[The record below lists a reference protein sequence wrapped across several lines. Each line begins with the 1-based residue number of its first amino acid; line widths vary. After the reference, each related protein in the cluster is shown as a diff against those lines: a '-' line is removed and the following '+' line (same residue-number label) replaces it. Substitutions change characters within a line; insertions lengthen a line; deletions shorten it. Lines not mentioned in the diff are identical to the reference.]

1 MPVQEIIELGN
12 SFLWERCAPVSE
24 PSSAPVSE
32 LVSDLR
38 DTLESFRE
46 ERGFGQGIAAPQI
59 GSLTRVIYIRTASEG
74 FEGALIN
81 PEITDE
87 SSERYEMWDSCFCFP
102 GIMVRVSRAAEV
114 RVDYMDTEGQQ
125 QTLEATGELA
135 ALLQH
140 EIDHLDGVLAVEK
153 AVTPKAFCSRTE
165 WERQGRP
172 F

>member
-12 SFLWERCAPVSE
+12 SFLWERCSPVSE
-24 PSSAPVSE
+24 PTSASVAE

-46 ERGFGQGIAAPQI
+46 QHGFGEGIAAPQI
-59 GSLTRVIYIRTASEG
+59 GSLTRVIYIRMASEG
-74 FEGALIN
+74 FEGVLIN
-81 PEITDE
+81 PEITGE

-102 GIMVRVSRAAEV
+102 GLLTRVKRAAEV
-114 RVDYMDTEGQQ
+114 RVDYLDAEGQQ
-125 QTLEATGELA
+125 QTLEAAGELA
-135 ALLQH
+135 SLLQH
-140 EIDHLDGVLAVEK
+140 ELDHLDGVLTVEK
-153 AVTPKAFCSRTE
+153 AASPRAFISRTE

>member
-1 MPVQEIIELGN
+1 MPVQEIVELGN
-12 SFLWERCAPVSE
+12 SFLWERCSPVEE
-24 PSSAPVSE
+24 PTAASVSE

-38 DTLESFRE
+38 ATLESFRAE
-46 ERGFGQGIAAPQI
+46 HGFGRGIAAPQI
-59 GSLTRVIYIRTASEG
+59 GSMKRVCYIDTTQGEFR
-74 FEGALIN
+74 GALIN
-81 PEITDE
+81 PEMTYE

-102 GIMVRVSRAAEV
+102 RLVVRVTRATEV
-114 RVDYMDTEGQQ
+114 RVDYLDVEGVLR
-125 QTLEATGELA
+125 TLEASGELS

-153 AVTPKAFCSRTE
+153 ALSPKSFMSRSE